1 MLIIYNHMSKKVFFI
16 RHGYALHN
24 KLFWEIGAKA
34 YSDYVDTPLLHKG
47 YIQADECRKRYKKE
61 LKDIELVLV
70 SPLTRTLQT
79 AVSIFGESTFFR
91 TKIRALD
98 CLMEYPQGGP
108 ELCNKRKTREI
119 LRRNYPTVEF
129 TYVKDGEVEWNQNK
143 ETIKELQSRI
153 DEMIEFIR
161 KRPETKIAVVSHS
174 SILCQHLYGEIYDE
188 ENELMHCQ
196 PYGPYKF
203 AKL

>member
-1 MLIIYNHMSKKVFFI
+1 MSKKVFFI

-34 YSDYVDTPLLHKG
+34 YSEYRDTPLLHEG
-47 YIQADECRKRYKKE
+47 YIQADECKKNYKKDLE
-61 LKDIELVLV
+61 DIELVLV

-91 TKIRALD
+91 SKIRALD
-98 CLMEYPQGGP
+98 CLMEYPQGGS

-119 LRRNYPTVEF
+119 LQSNYPTVEF
-129 TYVKDGEVEWNQNK
+129 TYIPDGKVNWSEK
-143 ETIKELQSRI
+143 AETIYELQDRI
-153 DEMIEFIR
+153 EEMLEFI
-161 KRPETKIAVVSHS
+161 KNRPETNIAVVSHS
-174 SILCQHLYGEIYDE
+174 SFLSQHLYGEVYDE
-188 ENELMHCQ
+188 ENELMHCK
-196 PYGPYKF
+196 PYGPYKY